1 MDNQI
6 VIRSPIGTLDSNMD
20 NDIVYSD
27 SVVYCDNSLY
37 VKGRLDRILLPDG
50 YIQVTYQTI
59 RGRLVAFYKYYYL
72 MKDHQGSA
80 RINISEE
87 YLDNRPSEGCR
98 EAVSY
103 YPFGKAMTG
112 WTKWVNPFKEPYTYT
127 GKKEETMHGLG
138 WYDYGKRFYDPNYRL
153 SFISIDPLCEKYYS
167 ISPYAYCNNNPVNCI
182 DPDGRDWYRHNE
194 TGDYYWQEGHDELED
209 YTNVGASV
217 SIQLGEDSYFN
228 TYQNAGIMA
237 NQAVDAFGLISSSG
251 KLQNQFL
258 GKKSPLSEDSKSEL
272 FNALVNQRTS
282 EIGLKV
288 GQALLTAEMIVSGGG
303 ALGAL
308 GRVGINLFA
317 KGAGRVFWSGG
328 EKAMNAAMDY
338 ALSNGVTTLEMTRAG
353 KNLTTL
359 TKGMPWSEAGP
370 MWKRLSTVYAKGAK
384 GTIHVFQNSRG
395 VGINSVWGTVE
406 YPILKQ
412 NGVNIIYH
420 IVK

>member
-1 MDNQI
+1 
-6 VIRSPIGTLDSNMD
+6 
-20 NDIVYSD
+20 
-27 SVVYCDNSLY
+27 
-37 VKGRLDRILLPDG
+37 
-50 YIQVTYQTI
+50 
-59 RGRLVAFYKYYYL
+59 
-72 MKDHQGSA
+72 
-80 RINISEE
+80 
-87 YLDNRPSEGCR
+87 
-98 EAVSY
+98 
-103 YPFGKAMTG
+103 
-112 WTKWVNPFKEPYTYT
+112 
-127 GKKEETMHGLG
+127 
-138 WYDYGKRFYDPNYRL
+138 
-153 SFISIDPLCEKYYS
+153 
-167 ISPYAYCNNNPVNCI
+167 
-182 DPDGRDWYRHNE
+182 
-194 TGDYYWQEGHDELED
+194 
-209 YTNVGASV
+209 
-217 SIQLGEDSYFN
+217 
-228 TYQNAGIMA
+228 MA